1 MRLSSLVVAV
11 LLLVS
16 PVLFA
21 QHSAGGGSS
30 SGGSSSGGSSGGSSG
45 SGGSGGSHSSYSGGA
60 SSGSSSSSS
69 RSSGSSA
76 SSSSHSSGGSASRG
90 SSVASAATPSR
101 AQSSRFGGGGA
112 IREPGK
118 IGVQGHKALE
128 SGKNPQPEHR
138 GLLAFLRHPF
148 RRHAPKP
155 AKADLRRPICK
166 GKLCPCPSGE
176 TSAKNGRCIAS
187 VATSDHNLCRR
198 GEFWNGEGC
207 LSSSLFGSDDCSN
220 LALALN
226 RQSRQSQLTESSRQ
240 TSCSRDAAAQECSEL
255 TAKSQV
261 ETTRYRL
268 LQQQYQ
274 RCRRQG
280 ASNLVGASGIN

>member
-11 LLLVS
+11 LLFVS

-21 QHSAGGGSS
+21 QHSSGGGSS
-30 SGGSSSGGSSGGSSG
+30 SGGSSSGGSSGGAS
-45 SGGSGGSHSSYSGGA
+45 GSGGSHSSYSGGS
-60 SSGSSSSSS
+60 SSGGSSLSS
-69 RSSGSSA
+69 RSSGSSG

-90 SSVASAATPSR
+90 SSAGSAATRSR
-101 AQSSRFGGGGA
+101 AQSSRSGGGDA

-118 IGVQGHKALE
+118 IGVQDHKAVE

-138 GLLAFLRHPF
+138 GLFAFLRHPF

-187 VATSDHNLCRR
+187 GDTSDHNLCRR

-207 LSSSLFGSDDCSN
+207 VSSSLFGSDDCSN

-226 RQSRQSQLTESSRQ
+226 RQARQSQLTESLRQ

-268 LQQQYQ
+268 LQQQFQ